1 MFENLTV
8 FQTASA
14 MAQHA
19 GQRQALISQNVANA
33 DTPGFVGKDMV
44 PFASQ
49 YASPDAGG
57 TQRATR
63 AGHLHGNAEN
73 HAMAVI
79 EMRGGDNPNDNS
91 VSLENEL
98 LKAAEAKSHHDRAL
112 AIYKSAL
119 DVLRMAGSS
128 K

>member
-8 FQTASA
+8 FQTSSA

-33 DTPGFVGKDMV
+33 DTPGYVGKQLA
-44 PFASQ
+44 PFAAL
-49 YASPDAGG
+49 YSPSETAG

-63 AGHLHGNAEN
+63 AGHLHGSSSAQ
-73 HAMAVI
+73 MMMPTD
-79 EMRGGDNPNDNS
+79 MRGSDNPNGNT

-119 DVLRMAGSS
+119 DVLRLAGST

>member
-1 MFENLTV
+1 MFENLSV

-33 DTPGFVGKDMV
+33 DTPGYLGKDMV
-44 PFASQ
+44 PFAAQ
-49 YASPDAGG
+49 YSSSDGAV

-63 AGHLHGNAEN
+63 AGHLHGSRDGQHLAG
-73 HAMAVI
+73 I
-79 EMRGGDNPNDNS
+79 EMRGGDNPNENS
-91 VSLENEL
+91 ISLEGEL

-119 DVLRMAGSS
+119 DVLRLAGST

>member
-8 FQTASA
+8 FQTSSA

-33 DTPGFVGKDMV
+33 DTPGYVGKKLA
-44 PFASQ
+44 PFSEL
-49 YASPDAGG
+49 YASTESGRM
-57 TQRATR
+57 QRATR
-63 AGHLHGNAEN
+63 AGHLHGSSSKQQLTPT
-73 HAMAVI
+73 
-79 EMRGGDNPNDNS
+79 EMGGSDNPNANT
-91 VSLENEL
+91 VSLETEM
-98 LKAAEAKSHHDRAL
+98 LKAAETKSHHERAL

-119 DVLRMAGSS
+119 DVLRLAGST